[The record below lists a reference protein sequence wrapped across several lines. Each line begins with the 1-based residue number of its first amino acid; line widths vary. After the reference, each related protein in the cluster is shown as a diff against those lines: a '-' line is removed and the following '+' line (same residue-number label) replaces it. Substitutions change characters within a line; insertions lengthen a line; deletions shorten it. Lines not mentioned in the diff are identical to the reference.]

1 MKSLYKYM
9 LIGAALSLTACNDSF
24 LDRTPTNNLTGDVF
38 WRTTSDL
45 ESYCNG
51 IYNQAASNGTY
62 RFMIGFHSDAYSV
75 KVTGPYSMEAMSD
88 NFATM
93 DASQT
98 WAAAVAAGI
107 ENQPNGNPNYA
118 SWDWQLLRRI
128 NIFLENYQKAQ
139 GSESEIQAY
148 LGEALFFRAWF
159 YFYMVQNYGDV
170 PLITKS
176 LTEQDMDI
184 LMGERT
190 PRKEVMKQ
198 VLKDISDACTYL
210 PAENGGT
217 TV

>member
-107 ENQPNGNPNYA
+107 
-118 SWDWQLLRRI
+118 
-128 NIFLENYQKAQ
+128 
-139 GSESEIQAY
+139 
-148 LGEALFFRAWF
+148 
-159 YFYMVQNYGDV
+159 
-170 PLITKS
+170 
-176 LTEQDMDI
+176 
-184 LMGERT
+184 
-190 PRKEVMKQ
+190 
-198 VLKDISDACTYL
+198 
-210 PAENGGT
+210 
-217 TV
+217 